1 MAAPD
6 LSHVETW
13 IFDLD
18 NTLYSASTEV
28 FGQIG
33 TRMTEFIAKKYG
45 LDTKAAG
52 ELRGAYYRSHGTT
65 LSGLMELRG
74 QDPQEFLSY
83 VHDIDLTPLRPRPE
97 LAAALARLPGRRL
110 VHTNGSRAHAERVME
125 RLGVLAL
132 FAAIHDIADADYC
145 PKPHR
150 AAYEA
155 LLVAHDIGATRAAMF
170 EDLARNLEVPHT
182 LGMTTILVEGH
193 HDEAQPDGASAS
205 APHIH
210 HVAHDLADFLNTAQL
225 KLSEAI

>member
-45 LDTKAAG
+45 LDAQAAG

-65 LSGLMELRG
+65 LNGLMELRG
-74 QDPQEFLSY
+74 QDPKEFLSY
-83 VHDIDLTPLRPRPE
+83 VHDIDLTPVRPRPE

-110 VHTNGSRAHAERVME
+110 VYTNGSRAHAERVME

-132 FAAIHDIADADYC
+132 FEAIHDIADADYC
-145 PKPHR
+145 PKPYR

-170 EDLARNLEVPHT
+170 EDLARNLEVPHA
-182 LGMTTILVEGH
+182 LGMTTVLVEGH
-193 HDEAQPDGASAS
+193 RDEAQGDGAGAC

-210 HVAHDLADFLNTAQL
+210 HVAHDLADFLSTAQL
-225 KLSEAI
+225 KFSEAT